1 MSTRIAIRVD
11 GAVAWLELDGA
22 DRLNA
27 IGTQTYTD
35 LAAAIRTLESQTSVR
50 AVVVHGSGR
59 AFCAGADIA
68 EIQTL
73 SGRDDFAAFLRGFT
87 DALDVLVASPLPV
100 IAAIHGSA
108 LGGGLELAMAC
119 DLRVATPDAALGLP
133 EAKLGVLPGAGGTQR
148 LPRLIPVGV
157 ATEMLMLGSV
167 IDGERANALGLVNRL
182 SRADTLLETAGGIG
196 RATSYW
202 RSASR
207 VGYEVPPAAD
217 GPSVDGRGNS
227 TRTRRGRG
235 PLRHCRRTRGFP
247 RLHRT
252 TPPDLRGKVTG
263 PAYSQ
268 GTETSQDRVRPP
280 VPKSMP
286 EA

>member
-1 MSTRIAIRVD
+1 MPTRIAIRVD

-35 LAAAIRTLESQTSVR
+35 LAAAIRALESQTLVR

-68 EIQTL
+68 EIQTFR
-73 SGRDDFAAFLRGFT
+73 GRDDFAAFLRGFT
-87 DALDVLVASPLPV
+87 DALDILVASPLPV

-119 DLRVATPDAALGLP
+119 DLRVATPDATLGLP

-157 ATEMLMLGSV
+157 ATEMLMLGNV
-167 IDGERANALGLVNRL
+167 IDGERAHALGLVNRL
-182 SRADTLLETAGGIG
+182 SRADNVLETAGGIAAQLATGAARVASVTKSLLLQTGHLSTAEGIQHERDAVADLFATAGG
-196 RATSYW
+196 REGFRAFTER
-202 RSASR
+202 RS
-207 VGYEVPPAAD
+207 PTF
-217 GPSVDGRGNS
+217 GR
-227 TRTRRGRG
+227 R
-235 PLRHCRRTRGFP
+235 
-247 RLHRT
+247 
-252 TPPDLRGKVTG
+252 
-263 PAYSQ
+263 
-268 GTETSQDRVRPP
+268 
-280 VPKSMP
+280 
-286 EA
+286 